1 MPWTNVLKPSESSV
15 ATSVAVGA
23 IAVQPFG
30 LLIALTSI
38 IGAATS
44 VTGASILTGW
54 TSINKPTAS
63 VGAWTIVSKPTA

>member
-23 IAVQPFG
+23 LAVQPFG

-38 IGAATS
+38 VGTATS

-54 TSINKPTAS
+54 TTISKPTAS
-63 VGAWTIVSKPTA
+63 VGAWTNVLKPV